1 MDSARVSTFCDE
13 LRLHEADDEESCLR
27 FITDALARLKITQQ
41 DLEGIVASCDEIES
55 ACSLSS
61 LPSCGSD
68 INLNSSRDEDEKQPI
83 NHPSNVP
90 QTKHSGNKTS
100 VPTLD
105 RSDHDALSIINPIP
119 KVLPRRP
126 PRYRRSQYRDVD
138 LRRVALE
145 RAHAASCRMNPQSF
159 TEVRVPFN
167 NNNTN
172 NNNNN
177 NNKELVELPP
187 RPSTPSPYDS
197 IDGPERVDRL
207 KEIFRE
213 SLLVAAMPVVDNTLP
228 QESWIETH
236 LPTSRHGPPAKFA
249 QPSPTQ
255 TISSHPVT
263 SKLPFH
269 QVIHLIHGPAHHLV
283 H

>member
-13 LRLHEADDEESCLR
+13 LRLHEVDDEESCLR

-55 ACSLSS
+55 ARSLSS
-61 LPSCGSD
+61 LPSSCGSV
-68 INLNSSRDEDEKQPI
+68 INLNSSRDEDEKRPV
-83 NHPSNVP
+83 NYHSNVP
-90 QTKHSGNKTS
+90 QTKHPGNKIS
-100 VPTLD
+100 ALTLD
-105 RSDHDALSIINPIP
+105 RSEHDVVSVINPIP
-119 KVLPRRP
+119 RVLPRRP
-126 PRYRRSQYRDVD
+126 PRHRRSQYRDVD

-159 TEVRVPFN
+159 TEVRVPF
-167 NNNTN
+167 
-172 NNNNN
+172 N

-213 SLLVAAMPVVDNTLP
+213 SLLVTAIPVVDNTLP

-236 LPTSRHGPPAKFA
+236 LPTSRHGPPAKLA
-249 QPSPTQ
+249 QPSPIHM
-255 TISSHPVT
+255 ISSHTVS

-269 QVIHLIHGPAHHLV
+269 QAIHLIHGPAHHLV